1 MENNT
6 NTKPGG
12 NAKPS
17 NADRTSGAGSP
28 PGLRNS
34 RQWTWKKI
42 LVVVVGVLVVGSV
55 GRTVMPFD
63 KQGAVD
69 TTGDNN
75 RSEPTQKPQSIT
87 LNGKKM
93 TVGGQ
98 PVIVLNPGLARPGQ
112 KVSVY
117 GSGFDPGGGEVDIM
131 ITDKA
136 GKSDAKGKSV
146 GTGKVGKDG
155 SLRAAFV
162 TPQSAATSNK
172 QVVRAEQ
179 RNSKR
184 VAEADA
190 MVPQGMG
197 MLDLYPEAGK
207 PGDYVKISAQGF
219 QPREKIKV
227 YWGRMTG
234 APTMTLQAD
243 EHGSVGAQKIRVG
256 VGATGKNVMIL
267 VGEKSTTVA
276 TAPFLMLGL
285 YPSVTTKPYGAKAT
299 QKINFAGAGFAPGER
314 VLVYVQGSGTPVMAL
329 KTDSGGKFGNAAVEL
344 PFDWEGKH
352 SMIFMGEQSRASVAS
367 GFTVL
372 PYSPSARPSTYA
384 AMPGTSLRFNAAGFA
399 PNEAVHVFA
408 KRTKDSPGEMVTAFR
423 VNQKGSA
430 IAAGEYMIPS
440 DVKGKFTINLVGAK
454 SKGVAAATVNVEND
468 GSVKLP
474 PKPKYV
480 LPPNLRN

>member
-1 MENNT
+1 MEN
-6 NTKPGG
+6 K
-12 NAKPS
+12 
-17 NADRTSGAGSP
+17 ADR
-28 PGLRNS
+28 

-42 LVVVVGVLVVGSV
+42 LLVAVGVLVVGSV
-55 GRTVMPFD
+55 GRALLPFD
-63 KQGAVD
+63 EQGAVD
-69 TTGDNN
+69 VTGEGNSGDAGP
-75 RSEPTQKPQSIT
+75 EQKPQTIT

-93 TVGGQ
+93 TVGGR

-117 GSGFDPGGGEVDIM
+117 GSGFEPGGGEVDIL
-131 ITDKA
+131 IADKP
-136 GKSDAKGKSV
+136 GAKGKSV

-155 SLRAAFV
+155 SLKASFT
-162 TPQSAATSNK
+162 TPQSGGTSKK

-234 APTMTLQAD
+234 APAMALQAD

-285 YPSVTTKPYGAKAT
+285 YPSVSTKPYGAKAL
-299 QKINFAGAGFAPGER
+299 QKIHFAGAGFAPGER
-314 VLVYVQGSGTPVMAL
+314 VLAYVQGSGTPVMAL
-329 KTDSGGKFGNAAVEL
+329 KTDNGGKFGNAAVEL
-344 PFDWEGKH
+344 PFGWEGKH
-352 SMIFMGEQSRASVAS
+352 AMVFMGEQSRASVAS

-372 PYSPSARPSTYA
+372 PYSPTGRPSTYA
-384 AMPGTSLRFNAAGFA
+384 GMPGTSLRFNGAGFA
-399 PNEAVHVFA
+399 PKEAVHVYT
-408 KRTKDSPGEMVTAFR
+408 KRSHDSPRELVSAFR
-423 VNQKGSA
+423 VSEKGA
-430 IAAGEYMIPS
+430 AVAAGEYMIPS
-440 DVKGKFTINLVGAK
+440 DAKGKVTFQLVGAK
-454 SKGVAAATVNVEND
+454 SKGTATVAVNVEND

-474 PKPKYV
+474 AKPKYK
-480 LPPNLRN
+480 LPANLRE